1 MYISSIYLLYS
12 NVDLENY
19 SISILFYLSIFCFP
33 LEIIMII
40 YRYAGLKRNGT
51 TSSGI
56 NIISNDVWPY
66 LPDLAPPKW
75 KADGTL

>member
-1 MYISSIYLLYS
+1 MT
-12 NVDLENY
+12 
-19 SISILFYLSIFCFP
+19 LFLCFP
-33 LEIIMII
+33 FEIIMII